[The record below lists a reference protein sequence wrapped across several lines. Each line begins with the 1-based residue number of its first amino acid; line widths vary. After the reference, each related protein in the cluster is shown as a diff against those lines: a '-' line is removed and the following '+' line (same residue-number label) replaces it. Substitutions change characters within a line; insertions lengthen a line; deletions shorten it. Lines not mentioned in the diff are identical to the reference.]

1 MNLTKIIE
9 ALTGSDAIRVYASLE
24 VDLLAWSS
32 KVKASV
38 DWSDC
43 IECVCVDVWCLILLR
58 VKVYH
63 RTGSWTYLKNVL
75 QTNLKLSYNL

>member
-38 DWSDC
+38 D
-43 IECVCVDVWCLILLR
+43 
-58 VKVYH
+58 
-63 RTGSWTYLKNVL
+63 
-75 QTNLKLSYNL
+75 